1 MQKYGIAAVL
11 IGGLF
16 VAPMAMA
23 QTTQLAYATGEP
35 RSEYMVF
42 LDKGNQV
49 SDVAQITVRKAADA
63 AKAGKTVHL
72 VGRGEQAEAVKH
84 ELVREGAPA
93 NAINVTREPIKALPK
108 PADTIADPASRRVEI
123 KF

>member
-23 QTTQLAYATGEP
+23 QTTHLAYATGEP
-35 RSEYMVF
+35 RSEYLVF

-49 SDVAQITVRKAADA
+49 PDVAQVTLRKAADA
-63 AKAGKTVHL
+63 AKAGKTIHL
-72 VGRGEQAEAVKH
+72 VGRSDQAEVVKQQ
-84 ELVREGAPA
+84 LVRDGAPA
-93 NAINVTREPIKALPK
+93 NAINVAREPMKALPK
-108 PADTIADPASRRVEI
+108 PADNIADPSTRRVEI

>member
-1 MQKYGIAAVL
+1 MQKDGIAAVL

-23 QTTQLAYATGEP
+23 QTPQLAYATGEP

-49 SDVAQITVRKAADA
+49 PDVAQVTLRKAADA
-63 AKAGKTVHL
+63 AKAGKTIHL
-72 VGRGEQAEAVKH
+72 VGRGDQAEVVKQ
-84 ELVREGAPA
+84 ELVRDGAPA
-93 NAINVTREPIKALPK
+93 SAINLTREPIKALPK
-108 PADTIADPASRRVEI
+108 PADNIADPSSRRVEI

>member
-11 IGGLF
+11 IGGFF

-49 SDVAQITVRKAADA
+49 PDVAQVTLRKAADA
-63 AKAGKTVHL
+63 AKTGKTIHL
-72 VGRGEQAEAVKH
+72 VGRGDQAEVVKQ
-84 ELVREGAPA
+84 ELVREGAPVS
-93 NAINVTREPIKALPK
+93 AINLTREPIKALPK
-108 PADTIADPASRRVEI
+108 PADNIADPSGRRVEI